1 MKSRA
6 AVLHGVGMDWE
17 VTEVDLDPPHEGEV
31 LVRMAYAG
39 VCHSDVHFVT
49 GDSVPSKDMEDLMRA
64 ERRARTGMVP
74 DARRPRRVRRR
85 RRSRSGR
92 ENPQTR

>member
-39 VCHSDVHFVT
+39 VCHSDMHF
-49 GDSVPSKDMEDLMRA
+49 
-64 ERRARTGMVP
+64 
-74 DARRPRRVRRR
+74 
-85 RRSRSGR
+85 
-92 ENPQTR
+92 